1 MSKDRYPESAW
12 VFLTMKK
19 CNKCQLE
26 KQLIDFHKDKYSKD
40 GIDNRCKQ
48 CRSDY
53 FQANKETYK
62 KRTAEWKEN
71 NIDKW
76 REQDSLRQKKRRKE
90 KPHLRRWAVLL
101 ERTLKLSS
109 KTKNST
115 TFDLLRYTSQDLKN
129 HLEKLGMDWNNHD
142 IDHKIPLSWFLPDT
156 PPHIVNDLRNL
167 QPLDKTNNQIKS
179 NSYAHK
185 VSKEY
190 YNIAIKWIKEEFK
203 TDLAS

>member
-1 MSKDRYPESAW
+1 
-12 VFLTMKK
+12 MKK
-19 CNKCQLE
+19 CNKCQIE
-26 KQLIDFHKDKYSKD
+26 KSINDFHKDKYSKD

-53 FQANKETYK
+53 FQANKEIYR

-101 ERTLKLSS
+101 ERALKRTSQS
-109 KTKNST
+109 KTT
-115 TFDLLRYTSQDLKN
+115 TTYNLLKYTPQELKE
-129 HLEKLGMDWNNHD
+129 HLENQGMDWDKHD
-142 IDHKIPLSWFLPDT
+142 IDHKVPLTWFISET

-167 QPLDKTNNQIKS
+167 QPLDRNLNKTKS
-179 NSYAHK
+179 NSYS
-185 VSKEY
+185 SKIDPDY
-190 YNIAIKWIKEEFK
+190 YSIIIKWVKEEYK
-203 TDLAS
+203 KDLAF